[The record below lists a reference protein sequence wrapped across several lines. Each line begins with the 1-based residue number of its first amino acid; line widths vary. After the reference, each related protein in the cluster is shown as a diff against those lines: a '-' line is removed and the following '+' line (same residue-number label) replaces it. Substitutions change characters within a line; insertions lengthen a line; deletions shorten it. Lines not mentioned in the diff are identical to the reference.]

1 MAEQKISLTG
11 IKPTGMPHLGNY
23 LGAIRP
29 AIRKTA
35 EYRGIYFI
43 ADYHALT
50 TVFDG
55 AQMRDQIER
64 VAATWLALGLDPE
77 RNLFYKQSDIPE
89 IFELS
94 WILGCFTPKGFMN
107 RAHAYKA
114 KVSANQEAGEEPDAN
129 VGMGLYTY
137 PLLMDADILL
147 FGADIVPVGK
157 DQKQHLEVTRDLA
170 IKFNNA
176 FGEIFKIPDAYI
188 PDSVATIPGT
198 DGQKMSKSYHNTIE
212 LFDPSAKK
220 KVMGIVTDS
229 KTMEEPKEPEGNS
242 IYELYKLFATE
253 DEVAQMAA
261 SFRAGNYGYGHAK
274 KALLEAYHRLFDP
287 FKARREEL
295 AKDPDALEDI
305 LRDGAK
311 RARAAAAPTME
322 KVRQAV
328 GL

>member
-1 MAEQKISLTG
+1 MRILTG
-11 IKPTGMPHLGNY
+11 IQPSGKLHWGNY
-23 LGAIRP
+23 FGAMKSMFDLQ
-29 AIRKTA
+29 AKG
-35 EYRGIYFI
+35 ENMFMFI
-43 ADYHALT
+43 ANFHAMT
-50 TVFDG
+50 TVRDG
-55 AQMRDQIER
+55 ATLR
-64 VAATWLALGLDPE
+64 AATREVALDYLACGLDPAKTIVY
-77 RNLFYKQSDIPE
+77 RQSDVPE
-89 IFELS
+89 VQELAWYLS
-94 WILGCFTPKGFMN
+94 CLTP
-107 RAHAYKA
+107 
-114 KVSANQEAGEEPDAN
+114 
-129 VGMGLYTY
+129 MGLLERCHSYKDKMAHGFDATHGLFAY
-137 PLLMDADILL
+137 PVLMAADILIMQSDL
-147 FGADIVPVGK
+147 VPVGK
-157 DQKQHLEVTRDLA
+157 AQKQHLEVTRDLA

-295 AKDPDALEDI
+295 AKDPAALEDI
-305 LRDGAK
+305 LQEGAK

>member
-1 MAEQKISLTG
+1 MRILTG
-11 IKPTGMPHLGNY
+11 IQPSGKLHWGNY
-23 LGAIRP
+23 FGAMKSMFDLQ
-29 AIRKTA
+29 AKG
-35 EYRGIYFI
+35 ENMFMFI
-43 ADYHALT
+43 ANFHAMT
-50 TVFDG
+50 TVRDG
-55 AQMRDQIER
+55 ATLR
-64 VAATWLALGLDPE
+64 AATREVALDYLACGLDPAKTIVY
-77 RNLFYKQSDIPE
+77 RQSDVPE
-89 IFELS
+89 VQELAWYLS
-94 WILGCFTPKGFMN
+94 CLTP
-107 RAHAYKA
+107 
-114 KVSANQEAGEEPDAN
+114 
-129 VGMGLYTY
+129 MGLLERCHSYKDKMAHGFDATHGLFAY
-137 PLLMDADILL
+137 PVLMAADILIMQSDL
-147 FGADIVPVGK
+147 VPVGK

-242 IYELYKLFATE
+242 IYELYKLFATP
-253 DEVAQMAA
+253 DEVADMAA
-261 SFRAGNYGYGHAK
+261 KFRAGNYGYGHAK

-295 AKDPDALEDI
+295 AKVPAALEDI
-305 LRDGAK
+305 LQDGAK